1 MSHFHQWEPPLAPH
15 MSQCHFICQSSLLPP
30 FTQLPGKVPSI
41 KSVIFTTAVYPGTI
55 SAVAHVAFPSM
66 GTTTHVSVSFY
77 VPVIFTT
84 AVYPAARYGS
94 AEVIV
99 PSIKSVTVTPAVYP
113 GTISVV
119 AHVALHS
126 ILPTWVS
133 CALCILLDGSN
144 SPLGTCLCYLRHCTS
159 IQSQSKANASDLCFL
174 TLKSQEPTSFAF
186 FQTDMFS
193 GTYEF
198 RLFPNGHG
206 LRNLRVSSFSKRRWY
221 KEPTSF
227 AFFQTDMV

>member
-1 MSHFHQWEPPLAPH
+1 M
-15 MSQCHFICQSSLLPP
+15 
-30 FTQLPGKVPSI
+30 PSI
-41 KSVIFTTAVYPGTI
+41 F
-55 SAVAHVAFPSM
+55 
-66 GTTTHVSVSFY
+66 
-77 VPVIFTT
+77 
-84 AVYPAARYGS
+84 
-94 AEVIV
+94 
-99 PSIKSVTVTPAVYP
+99 KSVTVTPAVYP

-119 AHVALHS
+119 AHVALPS

-206 LRNLRVSSFSKRRWY
+206 LRNLRVSPFSKRRWY
-221 KEPTSF
+221 TGTYEFRLFPNGHGIRNLRVSPFSKRTWSQEPTSF
-227 AFFQTDMV
+227 AFFQTEMV